1 MYTIRE
7 ATSPAAKKVDN
18 VAFTP
23 DALAG
28 GQWAATLGEGEG
40 EGPVGGFRK
49 VIRMQSSAR
58 GAAWSYLA
66 TNVMG
71 RVEGVMTT
79 PI

>member
-18 VAFTP
+18 VVFTP

-40 EGPVGGFRK
+40 
-49 VIRMQSSAR
+49 
-58 GAAWSYLA
+58 
-66 TNVMG
+66 G
-71 RVEGVMTT
+71 RALWEAFVK
-79 PI
+79 